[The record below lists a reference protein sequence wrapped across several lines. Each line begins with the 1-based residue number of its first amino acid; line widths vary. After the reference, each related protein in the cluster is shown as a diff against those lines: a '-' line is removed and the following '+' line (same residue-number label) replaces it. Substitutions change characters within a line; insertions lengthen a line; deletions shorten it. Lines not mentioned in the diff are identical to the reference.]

1 VSSDSSR
8 HRVAAGIALKLG
20 AVGAFGIMFATVKI
34 AGDAGVHSME
44 TLFFRSVFALVPVVA
59 FMVATRRLDLFRTQR
74 PLGHLVR
81 GTWGLSSMI
90 CGFAAVGLMPLAEFT
105 TLTFAAPLFI
115 TALSVPVLGER
126 VGKHRWAAVAVGF
139 AGVLIALKPDP
150 VHLVGLGPLLALAAA
165 VGTAGAMLAIRQIG
179 ATEPGPTIAFYFTL
193 YGAVVGA
200 VTLPFVWT
208 TPSLPIFAALV
219 VCGLSGGVG
228 QLMLSQAFRIAPAA
242 VVAPFDYAALPW
254 MSLIGYLMWKEVPSR
269 ATLIG
274 GCVIVAS
281 GLYIL
286 WREVR
291 VRRQGPTAGDMT

>member
-1 VSSDSSR
+1 MSPESSR
-8 HRVAAGIALKLG
+8 QHVLAGIALKLG
-20 AVGAFGIMFATVKI
+20 AVGAFGVMFAMVKF
-34 AGDAGVHSME
+34 AADAGVHAME
-44 TLFFRSVFALVPVVA
+44 VLFFRSLFALFPVAA
-59 FMVATRRLDLFRTQR
+59 FIAWTGRPELFRTRR
-74 PLGHLVR
+74 PWGHLVR
-81 GTWGLSSMI
+81 GTSGLASMI

-139 AGVLIALKPDP
+139 IGVLIALRPDP

-165 VGTAGAMLAIRQIG
+165 AGTAGAMLAIRQIG

-200 VTLPFVWT
+200 ISLPFVWT

-219 VCGLSGGVG
+219 VCGVSGGIG

-254 MSLIGYLMWKEVPSR
+254 MSLIGYVLWKEVPSS
-269 ATLIG
+269 ATLVG
-274 GCVIVAS
+274 GGVIVAS

-291 VRRQGPTAGDMT
+291 VRRQEPIAGD